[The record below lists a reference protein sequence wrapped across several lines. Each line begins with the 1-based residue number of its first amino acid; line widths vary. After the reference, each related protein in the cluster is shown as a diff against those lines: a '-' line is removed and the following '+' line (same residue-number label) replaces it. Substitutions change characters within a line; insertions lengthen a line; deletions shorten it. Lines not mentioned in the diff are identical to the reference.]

1 MVRTVSARL
10 LMATVSM
17 LALSVSVNAQET
29 TGQTPSN
36 DDPATTVETQSAP
49 EKNIVLDAISVTARK
64 NDTLAIDAPASISIV
79 NQDELQRRQP
89 DNLGDILRGMP
100 GVDVSGGPRSTVQM
114 PIIRGLTDDRVV
126 IRVDGARAN
135 LNVGHKGGL
144 FIDPEVLKQVEV
156 YRGPASTMQGTGALG
171 GVLALTTVDANDML
185 EPGEKIGARVKAGYT
200 SVDDGMTWNGMAYGR
215 PTGNTDML
223 VSITRKNTDDFKA
236 GNGEEQP
243 FTDDDYINGL
253 FKGGV
258 DINDVSRL
266 TLSLQRYSD
275 DHELP
280 AAPDGTSVDN
290 LTDRESTQT
299 TAVIGYEY
307 DDNANDW
314 VDAEIR
320 LYGMDNEI
328 KEVRLSDG
336 RDDRRDL
343 QTIGLEGSNTV
354 RFDLAGGELFT
365 TLGGEVF
372 RDSQEGRRDGEAIS
386 GLFPDAEMLISGVYI
401 DNTYAVTERLELGA
415 GVRFDSFDLSADD
428 QEDRSDHAV
437 SPRFSASYRVTSWM
451 QPYVSYAEAFNAPSL
466 TQLYNDGLHFAIP
479 GPFPPDNF
487 FVPNPDLEAETA
499 KTWEFGSNFKTDDLI
514 VGGDALRAK
523 VAYFRNKVEDYIEQ
537 STDIMAGTTTSSNL
551 PEAKIK
557 GFEAEL
563 SYDTGLVFAG
573 IAVSRIRGEN
583 SQTGEYLSNISG
595 DKVSVSGGY
604 RFVDEGVVVGGRAN
618 MVDAQDRVPD
628 DEDERDGYATFDL
641 FANWNA
647 DEVVNGL
654 TVNFGVDNILDQE
667 YRTSAATLY
676 EPGRNVKISASM
688 KF

>member
-1 MVRTVSARL
+1 MVRTTSARL

-17 LALSVSVNAQET
+17 LALCVSAHAQDATDETPKTTTDQTSDDAAQSVRET
-29 TGQTPSN
+29 T
-36 DDPATTVETQSAP
+36 
-49 EKNIVLDAISVTARK
+49 IVLDAISVTASK
-64 NDTLAIDAPASISIV
+64 TGTSVIDAPASISIV
-79 NQDELQRRQP
+79 DQEELQRRQP

-100 GVDVSGGPRSTVQM
+100 GVEVSGGPRSTVQM
-114 PIIRGLTDDRVV
+114 PIIRGLTDNRVV

-144 FIDPEVLKQVEV
+144 FIDPEVVKQVEV

-185 EPGEKIGARVKAGYT
+185 EPGQNIGARVKAGYT
-200 SVDDGMTWNGMAYGR
+200 SVGHGMTWNGMAYGR
-215 PTGNTDML
+215 PTDNSDIL
-223 VSITRKNTDDFKA
+223 VSVTRKNTDDFEA

-243 FTDDDYINGL
+243 YTDDDYINGL
-253 FKGGV
+253 FKAGL

-280 AAPDGTSVDN
+280 SAPDGTSTSN

-299 TAVIGYEY
+299 TAVVGYEY
-307 DDNANDW
+307 DDSANDW
-314 VDAEIR
+314 VDAEVR
-320 LYGMDNEI
+320 LYGMDNDI
-328 KEVRLSDG
+328 HEVRISDG
-336 RDDRRDL
+336 RDDRREL
-343 QTIGLEGSNTV
+343 QTVGLEGSNTV
-354 RFDLAGGELFT
+354 RFDLGGGELFT
-365 TLGGEVF
+365 TVGGEVF
-372 RDSQEGRRDGEAIS
+372 RDSQEGRRDGEPTP
-386 GLFPDAEMLISGVYI
+386 GWFPDAEMLISGVYI

-415 GVRFDSFDLSADD
+415 GVRFDSFDLSADG
-428 QEDRSDHAV
+428 QEDRTDQAV

-451 QPYVSYAEAFNAPSL
+451 QPYVSYAEAFNAPTL
-466 TQLYNDGLHFAIP
+466 NQLYNDGLHFSMGP
-479 GPFPPDNF
+479 GNNNF
-487 FVPNPDLEAETA
+487 FVPNPNLDAETA
-499 KTWEFGSNFKTDDLI
+499 KTWEFGTNFKTDDLI
-514 VGGDALRAK
+514 VGGDAVRAK
-523 VAYFRNKVEDYIEQ
+523 VSYFRNKVEDYIEQ
-537 STDIMAGTTTSSNL
+537 STDIAGGTTTSSNL
-551 PEAKIK
+551 PEAEIK

-563 SYDTGLVFAG
+563 TYDTGVVFAG
-573 IAVSRIRGEN
+573 LAAARIRGEN
-583 SQTGEYLSNISG
+583 ARTGEYLSNISG

-604 RFVDEGVVVGGRAN
+604 RFVDEGVEVGGRAN
-618 MVDAQDRVPD
+618 MVDAQNRVPD

-641 FANWNA
+641 FANWHA

-654 TVNFGVDNILDQE
+654 TVNFGVDNILDQK